1 MIIKKLFPLVFA
13 MLFAVAPAFS
23 QTVVKDR
30 EAFAKLSDSLD
41 TYLEPLASIVVRV
54 GVDSAVIDG
63 KNINIHLNKLTS
75 DYYFRDNTVK
85 DIYNI
90 VNTLLPDEYKG
101 MNVTVSANGSTL
113 QELASKFYSENY
125 KMPAKP
131 KKVKKVKNPAP
142 VLVQNVSRPYDINY
156 GLNGRHLALWQSHG
170 WYYEQSLE
178 RWEWQR
184 ARILQTV
191 EDLYT
196 QSYVVPFLVPM
207 LENAGA
213 NVLLPRERDINTY
226 EYIID
231 NDKLMGGYDELSGAK
246 AWSSGEGGFA
256 NPQKSYLHGENPF
269 TMGTYRV
276 AEGVVAK
283 GKKQPVESVAK
294 WIPHAQFYGKEC
306 AVYVSY
312 KTLPNSTESALYTVK
327 HSGGETQFKVNQKM
341 GGGTWIYL
349 GSFKFSNFSDNEG
362 VYLSNLST
370 KDGVAVTADAVKF
383 GGGMGNIARKP
394 TQERSYNV
402 EAVTSGYPR
411 FTEGARYWLQ
421 WAGFADSIY
430 SYTNLKNDYTDDYMC
445 RGRWVNALIGGSKV
459 KPDAPGYNIPIDMSF
474 AFHTDAGTF
483 PDDSIVGTLAIYT
496 RYSNGSDKY
505 PNGKSRMGARE
516 MTDIIQTQIVD
527 DVRAT
532 FEPKWSRRGLWDRSY
547 AESRTPDVPSML
559 LEHLS
564 HQNFADMT
572 YGLDP
577 AYRFVVSRAIY
588 KGILK
593 YLSMDS
599 GLPYNVQPLPVKNF
613 SAEFEGNESV
623 KLQWSPVYDS
633 MEPTADPTAY
643 VVYTMKNGTSYD
655 NGVVVK
661 DTSVVLPIM
670 PNVIYSYKVVAINDG
685 GASFPSEEL
694 SVGLSSA
701 AVTAG
706 KKPVMIVNG
715 FERVAG
721 PAVFE
726 KNDSTF
732 AGFNNIKDRGVPYK
746 ADWSYIGDMHEFRR
760 EVPWMDDDAPGF
772 GASYS
777 DYEDRVV
784 AGNTFNYPYVHG
796 KAIMHN
802 GYSFVS
808 SSVGAVKA
816 GKVDMNNYRIVDM
829 IMGKQGKTV
838 VGRGVYGYKYEV
850 FPKQLQKEIR
860 EFCEA
865 GGNLLVSGAN
875 IATDLFDAPG
885 VTEED
890 MNFAKDVLKY
900 KWMTEY
906 ASKSGEIKPVANPY
920 LKLRGLRFNQILND
934 MIYCVESPDALVP
947 ACKEAYTICRYSDN
961 NISAGV
967 AYKGDYKTVCLG
979 FPIETADT
987 FDVVKNRLFGS
998 ILKFFE
1004 E

>member
-1 MIIKKLFPLVFA
+1 MFVKKLFSAAAALMF
-13 MLFAVAPAFS
+13 VATAAFS

-41 TYLEPLASIVVRV
+41 AYLEPVASIVVNVR
-54 GVDSAVIDG
+54 VDSAVISG
-63 KNINIHLNKLTS
+63 KKLDLHLSNRTS
-75 DYYFRDNTVK
+75 DYFFRDNTVK
-85 DIYNI
+85 DIYSI
-90 VNTLLPDEYKG
+90 AKELLPDEYKG
-101 MNVTVSANGSTL
+101 MDLTIHANGYTL
-113 QELASKFYSENY
+113 HELASKFYSDAY

-131 KKVKKVKNPAP
+131 KKVKKSKNPAP
-142 VLVQNVSRPYDINY
+142 VLVQNTSLPYEVTY

-213 NVLLPRERDINTY
+213 NVLLPRERDINTF
-226 EYIID
+226 EFVVD
-231 NDKLMGGYDELSGAK
+231 NDKLMGGYEESHGSKQWERGDS
-246 AWSSGEGGFA
+246 GFA
-256 NPQKSYLHGENPF
+256 NTKKFYVHGENPF

-276 AEGVVAK
+276 VEGVVAK

-294 WIPHAQFYGKEC
+294 WIPSKYFMDKEC

-312 KTLPNSTESALYTVK
+312 KTLPNSTDAALYTVK
-327 HSGGETQFKVNQKM
+327 HKGGETQFKVNQKM
-341 GGGTWIYL
+341 GGSTWIYL
-349 GSFKFSNFSDNEG
+349 GTFKFSNNSNVEG
-362 VYLSNLST
+362 VYLTNLST
-370 KDGVAVTADAVKF
+370 KEGVVVTADAVKF

-394 TQERSYNV
+394 SQERPYNV
-402 EAVTSGYPR
+402 KAVTSGYPR

-421 WAGFADSIY
+421 WAGFVDSIY
-430 SYTNLKNDYTDDYMC
+430 SYTNRKNDYTDDYMC

-459 KPDAPGYNIPIDMSF
+459 KPDAPGYNIPVDMSF

-483 PDDSIVGTLAIYT
+483 PNDSIVGTLAIYT
-496 RYSNGSDKY
+496 RYSNGSDKF
-505 PNGKSRMGARE
+505 PNGKSRMGSRE
-516 MTDIIQTQIVD
+516 LTDIVQTEIVN

-547 AESRTPDVPSML
+547 AESRTPEVPAML

-599 GLPYNVQPLPVKNF
+599 GLPYTVQPLPVKNF
-613 SAEFEGNESV
+613 AAELDGNASV
-623 KLQWSPVYDS
+623 KLSWSPVSDPS
-633 MEPTADPTAY
+633 EPTAEPTAY
-643 VVYTMKNGTSYD
+643 VVYTMKNGTAFD
-655 NGVVVK
+655 NGVLVK
-661 DTSVVLPIM
+661 DTTAVFPIS
-670 PNVIYSYKVVAINDG
+670 PDCIYSYKVVAVNDG

-694 SVGLSSA
+694 SVGVSSA

-706 KKPVMIVNG
+706 KLPVMIVNG

-726 KNDSTF
+726 KIDSTF
-732 AGFNNIKDRGVPYK
+732 AGFNNIKDRGVAYK

-760 EVPWMDDDAPGF
+760 EIPWMDDDAAGF

-777 DYEDRVV
+777 DYETKVI
-784 AGNTFNYPYVHG
+784 AGNTFDYPYVHG
-796 KAIMHN
+796 NAIMKN

-816 GKVDMNNYRIVDM
+816 GKVDMNNYKIVDM

-838 VGRGVYGYKYEV
+838 VGRGVYGHKFEV
-850 FPKQLQKEIR
+850 FPVELQKEIR

-865 GGNLLVSGAN
+865 GGNLLVSGSN

-885 VTEED
+885 VTEEG

-906 ASKSGEIKPVANPY
+906 ATKSGKVVSVANPY
-920 LKLRGLRFNQILND
+920 VKTTPVVHFPQYLNNVT
-934 MIYCVESPDALVP
+934 YSVESPDALVP
-947 ACKEAYTICRYSDN
+947 SCKEAYTIFRYADN

-979 FPIETADT
+979 FPLEIASNGNKVISD
-987 FDVVKNRLFGS
+987 

-1004 E
+1004 QE

>member
-1 MIIKKLFPLVFA
+1 MFVKKIFSAAAALMF
-13 MLFAVAPAFS
+13 VASAAFS

-30 EAFAKLSDSLD
+30 EVFAKLSDSLD
-41 TYLEPLASIVVRV
+41 AYLEPVASIVVKV
-54 GVDSAVIDG
+54 QVDSAVING
-63 KNINIHLNKLTS
+63 KNLNLYLSNRTS
-75 DYYFRDNTVK
+75 DYFFRDNTVK
-85 DIYNI
+85 DIYSIANA
-90 VNTLLPDEYKG
+90 LLPDEYKG
-101 MNVTVSANGSTL
+101 MNLTIHANGSTL
-113 QELASKFYSENY
+113 QELASKFYSDAY

-131 KKVKKVKNPAP
+131 KKVKKSKNPAP
-142 VLVQNVSRPYDINY
+142 VLVQNTSLPYQVTY

-213 NVLLPRERDINTY
+213 NVLLPRERDINTF
-226 EYIID
+226 EFVVD
-231 NDKLMGGYDELSGAK
+231 NDKLMGGYEESHGSKQWERGDS
-246 AWSSGEGGFA
+246 GFA
-256 NPQKSYLHGENPF
+256 NTKKFYVNGENPF

-276 AEGVVAK
+276 VEGVVAK

-294 WIPHAQFYGKEC
+294 WIPSKYFMDKEC

-312 KTLPNSTESALYTVK
+312 KTLPNSTEAALYTVK
-327 HSGGETQFKVNQKM
+327 HKGGETQFKVNQKM
-341 GGGTWIYL
+341 GGSTWIYL
-349 GSFKFSNFSDNEG
+349 GTFKFSNNSNVEG
-362 VYLSNLST
+362 VYLTNLST
-370 KDGVAVTADAVKF
+370 KEGVVVTADAVKF

-394 TQERSYNV
+394 SQERPYNV
-402 EAVTSGYPR
+402 KAVTSGYPR

-421 WAGFADSIY
+421 WAGFVDSIY
-430 SYTNLKNDYTDDYMC
+430 SYTNLKNDYTDDYMS

-459 KPDAPGYNIPIDMSF
+459 KPDAPGYNIPVDMSF

-516 MTDIIQTQIVD
+516 MTDIIQTEIVN

-547 AESRTPDVPSML
+547 AESRTPDVPAML

-599 GLPYNVQPLPVKNF
+599 GLPYTVQPLPVKNF
-613 SAEFEGNESV
+613 AAELEGNNAV
-623 KLQWSPVYDS
+623 KLSWTPVSDPS
-633 MEPTADPTAY
+633 EPTAEPTAY
-643 VVYTMKNGTSYD
+643 VVYTMKNGTAFD
-655 NGVVVK
+655 NGVLVK
-661 DTSVVLPIM
+661 DTTAVFPIS
-670 PNVIYSYKVVAINDG
+670 PDCIYSYKVVAVNDG

-694 SVGLSSA
+694 SVGVSSA

-706 KKPVMIVNG
+706 KLPVMIVNG

-732 AGFNNIKDRGVPYK
+732 AGFNNIKDRGVAYK

-777 DYEDRVV
+777 DYEAKVV
-784 AGNTFNYPYVHG
+784 AGNTFDYPFVHG
-796 KAIMHN
+796 KAIMKN

-816 GKVDMNNYRIVDM
+816 GKVDMNNYKIVDM

-838 VGRGVYGYKYEV
+838 VGRGVYGHKFEV
-850 FPKQLQKEIR
+850 FPVELQKEIR

-865 GGNLLVSGAN
+865 GGNLLVSGSN

-885 VTEED
+885 VTEEG

-906 ASKSGEIKPVANPY
+906 AAKSGKVVSVANPY
-920 LKLRGLRFNQILND
+920 VKTSRVVHFPQYLNNVT
-934 MIYCVESPDALVP
+934 YSVESPDALVP
-947 ACKEAYTICRYSDN
+947 SCKEAYTIFRYADN

-979 FPIETADT
+979 FPLEIASNSNNVISD
-987 FDVVKNRLFGS
+987 

-1004 E
+1004 QE

>member
-1 MIIKKLFPLVFA
+1 MFVKKLFSAAAALMF
-13 MLFAVAPAFS
+13 VATAAFS

-41 TYLEPLASIVVRV
+41 AYLEPVASIVVNVR
-54 GVDSAVIDG
+54 VDSAVING
-63 KNINIHLNKLTS
+63 KKLDLHLSNRTS
-75 DYYFRDNTVK
+75 DYFFRDNTVK
-85 DIYNI
+85 DIYSI
-90 VNTLLPDEYKG
+90 AKELLPDEYKG
-101 MNVTVSANGSTL
+101 MELTIHANGSTL
-113 QELASKFYSENY
+113 QELASKFYSDAY

-131 KKVKKVKNPAP
+131 KKVKKSKNPAP
-142 VLVQNVSRPYDINY
+142 VLVQNTSLPYEVTY

-213 NVLLPRERDINTY
+213 NVLLPRERDINTF
-226 EYIID
+226 EFVVD
-231 NDKLMGGYDELSGAK
+231 NDKLMGGYEESHGSKQWERGDS
-246 AWSSGEGGFA
+246 GFA
-256 NPQKSYLHGENPF
+256 NTKKFYVHGENPF

-276 AEGVVAK
+276 VEGVVAK

-294 WIPHAQFYGKEC
+294 WIPSKYFMDKEC

-312 KTLPNSTESALYTVK
+312 KTLPNSTDAALYTVK
-327 HSGGETQFKVNQKM
+327 HKGGETQFKVNQKM
-341 GGGTWIYL
+341 GGSTWIYL
-349 GSFKFSNFSDNEG
+349 GTFKFSNNSNVEG
-362 VYLSNLST
+362 VYLTNLST
-370 KDGVAVTADAVKF
+370 KEGVVVTADAVKF

-394 TQERSYNV
+394 SQERPYNV
-402 EAVTSGYPR
+402 KAVTSGYPR

-421 WAGFADSIY
+421 WAGFVDSIY
-430 SYTNLKNDYTDDYMC
+430 SYTNRKNDYTDDYMC

-459 KPDAPGYNIPIDMSF
+459 KPDAPGYNIPVDMSF

-483 PDDSIVGTLAIYT
+483 PNDSIVGTLAIYT
-496 RYSNGSDKY
+496 RYSNGSDKF
-505 PNGKSRMGARE
+505 PNGKSRMGSRE
-516 MTDIIQTQIVD
+516 LTDIVQTEIVN

-547 AESRTPDVPSML
+547 AESRTPEVPAML

-599 GLPYNVQPLPVKNF
+599 GLPYTVQPLPVKNF
-613 SAEFEGNESV
+613 AAELDGNASV
-623 KLQWSPVYDS
+623 KLSWSPVSDPS
-633 MEPTADPTAY
+633 EPTAEPTAY
-643 VVYTMKNGTSYD
+643 VVYTMKNGTAFD
-655 NGVVVK
+655 NGVLVK
-661 DTSVVLPIM
+661 DTTAVFPIS
-670 PNVIYSYKVVAINDG
+670 PDCIYSYKVVAVNDG

-694 SVGLSSA
+694 SVGVSSA

-706 KKPVMIVNG
+706 KLPVMIVNG

-726 KNDSTF
+726 KIDSTF
-732 AGFNNIKDRGVPYK
+732 AGFNNIKDRGVAYK

-760 EVPWMDDDAPGF
+760 EIPWMDDDAAGF

-777 DYEDRVV
+777 DYETKVI
-784 AGNTFNYPYVHG
+784 AGNTFDYPYVHG
-796 KAIMHN
+796 NAIMKN

-816 GKVDMNNYRIVDM
+816 GKVDMNNYKIVDM

-838 VGRGVYGYKYEV
+838 VGRGVYGHKFEV
-850 FPKQLQKEIR
+850 FPVELQKEIR

-865 GGNLLVSGAN
+865 GGNLLVSGSN

-885 VTEED
+885 VTEEG

-906 ASKSGEIKPVANPY
+906 ATKSGKVVSVANPY
-920 LKLRGLRFNQILND
+920 VKTTPVVHFPQYLNNVT
-934 MIYCVESPDALVP
+934 YSVESPDALVP
-947 ACKEAYTICRYSDN
+947 SCKEAYTIFRYADN

-979 FPIETADT
+979 FPLEIASNGNKVISD
-987 FDVVKNRLFGS
+987 

-1004 E
+1004 QE

>member
-1 MIIKKLFPLVFA
+1 MFVKKLFSAAAALMF
-13 MLFAVAPAFS
+13 VATAAFS

-30 EAFAKLSDSLD
+30 EVFAKLSDSLD
-41 TYLEPLASIVVRV
+41 AYLEPVASIVVNVR
-54 GVDSAVIDG
+54 VDSAVING
-63 KNINIHLNKLTS
+63 KTLDLHLSNRTS
-75 DYYFRDNTVK
+75 DYFFRDNTVK
-85 DIYNI
+85 DIYSI
-90 VNTLLPDEYKG
+90 AKELLPDEYKG
-101 MNVTVSANGSTL
+101 MELTIHANGSTL
-113 QELASKFYSENY
+113 QELASKFYSDAY
-125 KMPAKP
+125 KMLAKP
-131 KKVKKVKNPAP
+131 KKVKKSKNPVP
-142 VLVQNVSRPYDINY
+142 VLVQNTSLPYEVTY

-213 NVLLPRERDINTY
+213 NVLLPRERDINTF
-226 EYIID
+226 EFVVD
-231 NDKLMGGYDELSGAK
+231 NDKLMGGYEESHGSKQWERGDS
-246 AWSSGEGGFA
+246 GFA
-256 NPQKSYLHGENPF
+256 NTKKFYVQGENPF

-276 AEGVVAK
+276 VEGVVAK

-294 WIPHAQFYGKEC
+294 WIPSKYFMDKEC

-312 KTLPNSTESALYTVK
+312 KTLPNSTEAALYTVK
-327 HSGGETQFKVNQKM
+327 HKGGETQFKVNQKM
-341 GGGTWIYL
+341 GGSTWIYL
-349 GSFKFSNFSDNEG
+349 GTFKFSNNSNVEG
-362 VYLSNLST
+362 VYLTNLST
-370 KDGVAVTADAVKF
+370 KEGVVVTADAVKF

-394 TQERSYNV
+394 SQERPYNV
-402 EAVTSGYPR
+402 KAVTSGYPR

-421 WAGFADSIY
+421 WAGFVDSIY
-430 SYTNLKNDYTDDYMC
+430 SYTNFKNDYTDDYMS

-459 KPDAPGYNIPIDMSF
+459 KPDAPGYNIPVDMSF

-483 PDDSIVGTLAIYT
+483 PNDSIVGTLAIYT
-496 RYSNGSDKY
+496 RYSNGSDKF
-505 PNGKSRMGARE
+505 PNGKSRMGSRE
-516 MTDIIQTQIVD
+516 LTDIVQTEIVN

-547 AESRTPDVPSML
+547 AESRTPEVPAML

-599 GLPYNVQPLPVKNF
+599 GLPYTVQPLPVKNF
-613 SAEFEGNESV
+613 AAELEGNNSV
-623 KLQWSPVYDS
+623 KLSWSPVSDPS
-633 MEPTADPTAY
+633 EPTAEPTAY
-643 VVYTMKNGTSYD
+643 VVYTMKNGTAFD
-655 NGVVVK
+655 NGVLVK
-661 DTSVVLPIM
+661 DTTAVFPIS
-670 PNVIYSYKVVAINDG
+670 PDCIYSYKVVAVNDG

-694 SVGLSSA
+694 SVGVSSA

-706 KKPVMIVNG
+706 KLPVMIVNG

-732 AGFNNIKDRGVPYK
+732 AGFNNIKDRGVAYK

-777 DYEDRVV
+777 DYETKVI
-784 AGNTFNYPYVHG
+784 AGNTFDYPYVHG
-796 KAIMHN
+796 NAIMKN

-816 GKVDMNNYRIVDM
+816 GKVDMNNYKIVDM

-838 VGRGVYGYKYEV
+838 VGRGVYGHKFEV
-850 FPKQLQKEIR
+850 FPVELQKEIR

-865 GGNLLVSGAN
+865 GGNLLVSGSN

-885 VTEED
+885 VTEEG

-906 ASKSGEIKPVANPY
+906 ATKSGKVVSVANPY
-920 LKLRGLRFNQILND
+920 VKTSPVVHFPQYLNNVT
-934 MIYCVESPDALVP
+934 YSVESPDALVP
-947 ACKEAYTICRYSDN
+947 SCKEAYTIFRYADN

-979 FPIETADT
+979 FPLEIASNGNKVISD
-987 FDVVKNRLFGS
+987 

-1004 E
+1004 QE

>member
-1 MIIKKLFPLVFA
+1 MF
-13 MLFAVAPAFS
+13 VATAAFS

-30 EAFAKLSDSLD
+30 EAIAKLSDSLD
-41 TYLEPLASIVVRV
+41 AYLEPVASIVVNV
-54 GVDSAVIDG
+54 KVDSAVISG
-63 KNINIHLNKLTS
+63 KKLDLHLSNRTS
-75 DYYFRDNTVK
+75 DYFFRDNTVK
-85 DIYNI
+85 DIYSI
-90 VNTLLPDEYKG
+90 AKELLPDEYKG
-101 MNVTVSANGSTL
+101 MELTIHANGSTL
-113 QELASKFYSENY
+113 QELASKFYSDAY

-131 KKVKKVKNPAP
+131 KKVKKSKNPAP
-142 VLVQNVSRPYDINY
+142 VLVQNTSLPYEVTY

-213 NVLLPRERDINTY
+213 NVLLPRERDINTF
-226 EYIID
+226 EFVVD
-231 NDKLMGGYDELSGAK
+231 NDKLMGGYEESHGSKQWERGDS
-246 AWSSGEGGFA
+246 GFA
-256 NPQKSYLHGENPF
+256 NTKKFYVHGENPF

-276 AEGVVAK
+276 VEGVVAK

-294 WIPHAQFYGKEC
+294 WIPSKYFMDKEC

-312 KTLPNSTESALYTVK
+312 KTLPNSTDAALYTVK
-327 HSGGETQFKVNQKM
+327 HKGGETQFKVNQKM
-341 GGGTWIYL
+341 GGSTWIYL
-349 GSFKFSNFSDNEG
+349 GTFKFSNNSNVEG
-362 VYLSNLST
+362 VYLTNLST
-370 KDGVAVTADAVKF
+370 KEGVVVTADAVKF

-394 TQERSYNV
+394 SQERPYNV
-402 EAVTSGYPR
+402 KAVTSGYPR

-421 WAGFADSIY
+421 WAGFVDSIY

-459 KPDAPGYNIPIDMSF
+459 KPDAPGYNIPVDMSF

-483 PDDSIVGTLAIYT
+483 PNDSIVGTLAIYT
-496 RYSNGSDKY
+496 RYSNGSDKF
-505 PNGKSRMGARE
+505 PDGKSRMGSRE
-516 MTDIIQTQIVD
+516 LTDIVQTEIVN

-547 AESRTPDVPSML
+547 AESRTPEVPAML

-599 GLPYNVQPLPVKNF
+599 GLPYTVQPLPVKNF
-613 SAEFEGNESV
+613 AAELEGNASV
-623 KLQWSPVYDS
+623 KLSWSPVSDPS
-633 MEPTADPTAY
+633 EPTAEPTAY
-643 VVYTMKNGTSYD
+643 VVYTMKNGTAFD
-655 NGVVVK
+655 NGVLVK
-661 DTSVVLPIM
+661 DTTAVFPIS
-670 PNVIYSYKVVAINDG
+670 PDCIYSYKVVAVNDG

-694 SVGLSSA
+694 SVGVSSA

-706 KKPVMIVNG
+706 KLPVMIVNG

-726 KNDSTF
+726 KIDSTF
-732 AGFNNIKDRGVPYK
+732 AGFNNIKDRGVAYK

-760 EVPWMDDDAPGF
+760 EIPWMDDDAAGF

-777 DYEDRVV
+777 DYETKVI
-784 AGNTFNYPYVHG
+784 AGNTFDYPYVHG
-796 KAIMHN
+796 NAIMKN

-816 GKVDMNNYRIVDM
+816 GKVDMNNYKIVDM

-838 VGRGVYGYKYEV
+838 VGRGVYGHKFEV
-850 FPKQLQKEIR
+850 FPVELQKEIR

-865 GGNLLVSGAN
+865 GGNLLVSGSN

-885 VTEED
+885 VTEEG

-906 ASKSGEIKPVANPY
+906 AAKSGKVVSVANPY
-920 LKLRGLRFNQILND
+920 VKTTPVVHFPQYLNNVT
-934 MIYCVESPDALVP
+934 YSVESPDALVP
-947 ACKEAYTICRYSDN
+947 SCKEAYTIFRYADN

-979 FPIETADT
+979 FPLEIASNGNKVISD
-987 FDVVKNRLFGS
+987 

-1004 E
+1004 QE

>member
-1 MIIKKLFPLVFA
+1 MFIKKLFSAAAALMF
-13 MLFAVAPAFS
+13 VATSAFS

-41 TYLEPLASIVVRV
+41 AYLEPVASIVVNV
-54 GVDSAVIDG
+54 KVDSAVING
-63 KNINIHLNKLTS
+63 KKLDLHLSNRTS
-75 DYYFRDNTVK
+75 DYFFRDNTVK
-85 DIYNI
+85 DIYSI
-90 VNTLLPDEYKG
+90 AKELLPDEYKG
-101 MNVTVSANGSTL
+101 MDLTIHANGSTL
-113 QELASKFYSENY
+113 HELASKFYSDAY

-131 KKVKKVKNPAP
+131 KKMKKSKNPAP
-142 VLVQNVSRPYDINY
+142 ILVQNTSLPYEVTY

-213 NVLLPRERDINTY
+213 NVLLPRERDINTF
-226 EYIID
+226 EFVVD
-231 NDKLMGGYDELSGAK
+231 NDKLMGGYEESHGSKQWERGDS
-246 AWSSGEGGFA
+246 GFA
-256 NPQKSYLHGENPF
+256 NTKKFYVHGENPF

-276 AEGVVAK
+276 VEGVVAK

-294 WIPHAQFYGKEC
+294 WIPSKYFMDKEC

-312 KTLPNSTESALYTVK
+312 KTLPNSTEAALYTVK
-327 HSGGETQFKVNQKM
+327 HKGGETQFKVNQKM
-341 GGGTWIYL
+341 GGSTWIYL
-349 GSFKFSNFSDNEG
+349 GTFKFSNNSNVEG
-362 VYLSNLST
+362 VYLTNLST
-370 KDGVAVTADAVKF
+370 KEGVVVTADAVKF

-394 TQERSYNV
+394 SQERPYNV
-402 EAVTSGYPR
+402 KAVTSGYPR

-421 WAGFADSIY
+421 WAGFVDSTY
-430 SYTNLKNDYTDDYMC
+430 SYTNRKNDYTDDYMS

-459 KPDAPGYNIPIDMSF
+459 KPDAPGYNIPVDMSF

-483 PDDSIVGTLAIYT
+483 PNDSIVGTLAIYT
-496 RYSNGSDKY
+496 RYSNGSDKF
-505 PNGKSRMGARE
+505 PNGKSRMGSRE
-516 MTDIIQTQIVD
+516 LTDIVQTEIVN

-547 AESRTPDVPSML
+547 AESRTPEVPAML

-599 GLPYNVQPLPVKNF
+599 GLPYTVQPLPVKNF
-613 SAEFEGNESV
+613 AAELEGNASV
-623 KLQWSPVYDS
+623 KLSWSPVSDPS
-633 MEPTADPTAY
+633 EPTAEPTAY
-643 VVYTMKNGTSYD
+643 VVYTMKNGTAFD
-655 NGVVVK
+655 NGVLVK
-661 DTSVVLPIM
+661 DTTAVFPIS
-670 PNVIYSYKVVAINDG
+670 PDCIYSYKVVAVNDG

-694 SVGLSSA
+694 SVGVSSA

-726 KNDSTF
+726 KIDSTF
-732 AGFNNIKDRGVPYK
+732 AGFNNIKDRGVAYK

-760 EVPWMDDDAPGF
+760 EIPWMDDDAAGF

-777 DYEDRVV
+777 DYETKVV
-784 AGNTFNYPYVHG
+784 AGNTFDYPFVHG
-796 KAIMHN
+796 QAIMKN

-816 GKVDMNNYRIVDM
+816 GKVDMNNYKIVDM

-838 VGRGVYGYKYEV
+838 VGRGVYGHKFEV
-850 FPKQLQKEIR
+850 FPVELQKEIR

-865 GGNLLVSGAN
+865 GGNLLVSGSN
-875 IATDLFDAPG
+875 IATDLFDTPG
-885 VTEED
+885 VTEEG

-906 ASKSGEIKPVANPY
+906 ATKSGNVVSVANPY
-920 LKLRGLRFNQILND
+920 VKTTPVVHFPQNLNNVT
-934 MIYCVESPDALVP
+934 YSVESPDALVP
-947 ACKEAYTICRYSDN
+947 SCKEAYTIFRYADN

-979 FPIETADT
+979 FPLEIASNGNKVISD
-987 FDVVKNRLFGS
+987 

-1004 E
+1004 QE

>member
-1 MIIKKLFPLVFA
+1 MVKNMFVKKLFS
-13 MLFAVAPAFS
+13 VAAALMFVASAAFS

-41 TYLEPLASIVVRV
+41 TYLEPVASIVVNVR
-54 GVDSAVIDG
+54 VDSAVING
-63 KNINIHLNKLTS
+63 KNLDLHLSSRTS
-75 DYYFRDNTVK
+75 DYFFRDNTVK
-85 DIYNI
+85 DMYSIAAA
-90 VNTLLPDEYKG
+90 LLPDEYKG
-101 MNVTVSANGSTL
+101 MNLTIHANGSTL
-113 QELASKFYSENY
+113 QELASKFYSESY

-131 KKVKKVKNPAP
+131 KKVKKSKTPAP
-142 VLVQNVSRPYDINY
+142 VLVQNISLPYEVTY

-170 WYYEQSLE
+170 WYYEQSLA

-184 ARILQTV
+184 ARILETV

-213 NVLLPRERDINTY
+213 NVLLPRERDINRT
-226 EYIID
+226 EVIID
-231 NDKLMGGYDELSGAK
+231 NDVLMGGYEELRGANDWRK
-246 AWSSGEGGFA
+246 GDLGFA
-256 NPQKSYLHGENPF
+256 NPKRSYEHGENPF

-276 AEGVVAK
+276 VDAVVK
-283 GKKQPVESVAK
+283 GKKQPAESVAK
-294 WIPHAQFYGKEC
+294 WILGHRQIIGDY

-312 KTLPNSTESALYTVK
+312 KSLPNSAEDALYTVK
-327 HSGGETQFKVNQKM
+327 HKGGETQFKVNQKM

-349 GSFKFSNFSDNEG
+349 GTFPFGGNGEEG
-362 VYLSNLST
+362 VFLSNVSSQ
-370 KDGVAVTADAVKF
+370 KGAVVTADAVKI

-394 TQERSYNV
+394 TNQPSFNV
-402 EAVTSGYPR
+402 KAETSKYPR
-411 FTEGARYWLQ
+411 FAEGARYWLQ

-430 SYTNLKNDYTDDYMC
+430 SYTNQKNDYTDDYMS

-516 MTDIIQTQIVD
+516 MTDIIQTEIVD
-527 DVRAT
+527 AVRAE

-564 HQNFADMT
+564 HQNFADMK

-577 AYRFVVSRAIY
+577 SYRFTVSRAIY

-599 GLPYNVQPLPVKNF
+599 GLPYTVQPLPVKNF
-613 SAEFEGNESV
+613 AAEVAGEEQV
-623 KLQWSPVYDS
+623 KLSWSPVSDPL
-633 MEPTADPTAY
+633 EPTAEPTAY
-643 VVYTMKNGTSYD
+643 VVYTKINDKGFD
-655 NGVVVK
+655 NGVLVK
-661 DTSVVLPIM
+661 DTTVVLPIS
-670 PNVIYSYKVVAINDG
+670 PDCIYSYKVVAVNDG
-685 GASFPSEEL
+685 GASFPSEQL
-694 SVGLSSA
+694 SVGISSKNSDKVA
-701 AVTAG
+701 LV
-706 KKPVMIVNG
+706 VNG
-715 FERVAG
+715 FTRVSG

-732 AGFNNIKDRGVPYK
+732 AGFNNKLDNGVPYMK
-746 ADWSYIGDMHEFRR
+746 DWSFIGEQFEFRR
-760 EVPWMDDDAPGF
+760 EIPWMDDDAPGF

-777 DYEDRVV
+777 DYEDKVIT
-784 AGNTFNYPYVHG
+784 GNTFDYPYVHG
-796 KAIMHN
+796 KALMDA

-808 SSVGAVKA
+808 SSVGAVMA
-816 GKVDMNNYRIVDM
+816 GKVDINNYKVVDM

-838 VGRGVYGYKYEV
+838 VGRGVYGYKHEV
-850 FPKQLQKEIR
+850 FPVALQKEIA
-860 EFCEA
+860 EYCAA
-865 GGNLLVSGAN
+865 GGNLLISGAN

-885 VTEED
+885 VTEEGQK
-890 MNFAKDVLKY
+890 FAKDVLKF
-900 KWMTEY
+900 KWMTNQ
-906 ASKSGEIKPVANPY
+906 ATRGQFVNCVANPFGFDMRS
-920 LKLRGLRFNQILND
+920 LMFNKNLTND
-934 MIYCVESPDALVP
+934 RVYAVESPDALVP
-947 ACKEAYTICRYSDN
+947 ADKDAYTIMRYRDN

-967 AYKGDYKTVCLG
+967 AYKGDYKVVSLG
-979 FPIETADT
+979 FPIEAIGRCEQIIES
-987 FDVVKNRLFGS
+987 VVK
-998 ILKFFE
+998 FFDAE
-1004 E
+1004 

>member
-1 MIIKKLFPLVFA
+1 MFVKKLFSAAAALMF
-13 MLFAVAPAFS
+13 VATAAFS

-41 TYLEPLASIVVRV
+41 AYLEPVASIVVNV
-54 GVDSAVIDG
+54 KVDSAVISG
-63 KNINIHLNKLTS
+63 KKLDLHLSNRTS
-75 DYYFRDNTVK
+75 DYFFRDNTVK
-85 DIYNI
+85 DIYSI
-90 VNTLLPDEYKG
+90 AKELLPDEYKG
-101 MNVTVSANGSTL
+101 MELTIHANGSTL
-113 QELASKFYSENY
+113 QELASKFYSDAY

-131 KKVKKVKNPAP
+131 KKVKKSKNPAP
-142 VLVQNVSRPYDINY
+142 VLVQNTSLPYEVTY

-213 NVLLPRERDINTY
+213 NVLLPRERDINTF
-226 EYIID
+226 EFVVD
-231 NDKLMGGYDELSGAK
+231 NDKLMGGYEESHGSKQWERGDS
-246 AWSSGEGGFA
+246 GFA
-256 NPQKSYLHGENPF
+256 NTKKFYVHGENPF

-276 AEGVVAK
+276 VEGVVAK
-283 GKKQPVESVAK
+283 GKKQPMESVAK
-294 WIPHAQFYGKEC
+294 WIPSKYFMDKEC

-312 KTLPNSTESALYTVK
+312 KTLPNSTDAALYTVK
-327 HSGGETQFKVNQKM
+327 HKGGETQFKVNQKM
-341 GGGTWIYL
+341 GGSTWIYL
-349 GSFKFSNFSDNEG
+349 GTFKFSNNSNVEG
-362 VYLSNLST
+362 VYLTNLST
-370 KDGVAVTADAVKF
+370 KEGVVVTADAVKF

-394 TQERSYNV
+394 SQERPYNV
-402 EAVTSGYPR
+402 KAVTSGYPR

-421 WAGFADSIY
+421 WAGFVDTIY
-430 SYTNLKNDYTDDYMC
+430 SYTNSKNDYTDDYMS

-459 KPDAPGYNIPIDMSF
+459 KPDAPGYNIPVDMSF

-483 PDDSIVGTLAIYT
+483 PNDSIVGTLAIYT
-496 RYSNGSDKY
+496 RYSNGSDKF
-505 PNGKSRMGARE
+505 PNGKSRMGSRE
-516 MTDIIQTQIVD
+516 LTDIVQTEIVK

-547 AESRTPDVPSML
+547 SESRTPEVPAML

-599 GLPYNVQPLPVKNF
+599 GLPYTVQPLPVKNF
-613 SAEFEGNESV
+613 AAELEGNASV
-623 KLQWSPVYDS
+623 KLSWSPVSDPS
-633 MEPTADPTAY
+633 EPTAEPTAY
-643 VVYTMKNGTSYD
+643 VVYTMKNGTAFD
-655 NGVVVK
+655 NGVLVK
-661 DTSVVLPIM
+661 DTTAVFPIS
-670 PNVIYSYKVVAINDG
+670 PDCIYSYKVVAVNDG

-694 SVGLSSA
+694 SVGVSSA

-706 KKPVMIVNG
+706 KLPVMIVNG

-726 KNDSTF
+726 KIDSTF
-732 AGFNNIKDRGVPYK
+732 AGFNNIKDRGVAYK

-760 EVPWMDDDAPGF
+760 EIPWMDDDAAGF

-777 DYEDRVV
+777 DYEAKVI
-784 AGNTFNYPYVHG
+784 AGNTFDYPYVHG
-796 KAIMHN
+796 NAIMKN

-816 GKVDMNNYRIVDM
+816 GKVDMNNYKIVDM

-838 VGRGVYGYKYEV
+838 VGRGVYGHKFEV
-850 FPKQLQKEIR
+850 FPVELQKEIR

-865 GGNLLVSGAN
+865 GGNLLVSGSN

-885 VTEED
+885 VTEEG

-906 ASKSGEIKPVANPY
+906 AAKSGKVVSVANPY
-920 LKLRGLRFNQILND
+920 VKTTPVVHFPQYLNNVT
-934 MIYCVESPDALVP
+934 YSVESPDALVP
-947 ACKEAYTICRYSDN
+947 SCKEAYTIFRYADN

-979 FPIETADT
+979 FPLEIASNGNKVISD
-987 FDVVKNRLFGS
+987 

-1004 E
+1004 QE

>member
-1 MIIKKLFPLVFA
+1 MFVKKLFSAAAA
-13 MLFAVAPAFS
+13 MMFVATAAFS

-41 TYLEPLASIVVRV
+41 AYLEPVASIVVNV
-54 GVDSAVIDG
+54 KVDSAVISG
-63 KNINIHLNKLTS
+63 KKLDLHLSNRTS
-75 DYYFRDNTVK
+75 DYFFRDNTVK
-85 DIYNI
+85 DIYSI
-90 VNTLLPDEYKG
+90 AKELLPDEYKG
-101 MNVTVSANGSTL
+101 MELTIHANGYTL
-113 QELASKFYSENY
+113 HELASKFYSDAY

-131 KKVKKVKNPAP
+131 KKVKKSKNPSP
-142 VLVQNVSRPYDINY
+142 VLVQNTSLPYEVNY

-226 EYIID
+226 EFIVD
-231 NDKLMGGYDELSGAK
+231 NDKLMGGYEESHGSKQWERGDT
-246 AWSSGEGGFA
+246 GFA
-256 NPQKSYLHGENPF
+256 NTKKFYVHGENPF

-276 AEGVVAK
+276 VEGVVAK

-294 WIPHAQFYGKEC
+294 WIPSKYFMDKEC

-312 KTLPNSTESALYTVK
+312 KTLPNSTEAALYTVK
-327 HSGGETQFKVNQKM
+327 HKGGETQFKVNQKM
-341 GGGTWIYL
+341 GGSTWIYL
-349 GSFKFSNFSDNEG
+349 GTFKFSNNSNVEG
-362 VYLSNLST
+362 VYLTNLST
-370 KDGVAVTADAVKF
+370 KEGVVVTADAVKF

-394 TQERSYNV
+394 SQERPYNV
-402 EAVTSGYPR
+402 KAVTSGYPR

-421 WAGFADSIY
+421 WAGFVDSIY
-430 SYTNLKNDYTDDYMC
+430 SYTNSKNDYTDDYMS

-459 KPDAPGYNIPIDMSF
+459 KPDAPGYNIPVDMSF

-483 PDDSIVGTLAIYT
+483 PNDSIVGTLAIYT
-496 RYSNGSDKY
+496 RYSNGSDKF
-505 PNGKSRMGARE
+505 PNGKSRMGSRE
-516 MTDIIQTQIVD
+516 LTDIVQTEIVN

-547 AESRTPDVPSML
+547 AESRTPEVPAML

-599 GLPYNVQPLPVKNF
+599 GLPYTVQPLPVKNF
-613 SAEFEGNESV
+613 AAELEGNASV
-623 KLQWSPVYDS
+623 KLSWSPVSDPS
-633 MEPTADPTAY
+633 EPTAEPTAY
-643 VVYTMKNGTSYD
+643 VVYTMKNGTAFD
-655 NGVVVK
+655 NGVLVK
-661 DTSVVLPIM
+661 DTTAVFPIS
-670 PNVIYSYKVVAINDG
+670 PDCIYSYKVVAVNDG

-694 SVGLSSA
+694 SVGVSSA
-701 AVTAG
+701 AVTDG
-706 KKPVMIVNG
+706 KLPVMIVNG

-726 KNDSTF
+726 KIDSTF
-732 AGFNNIKDRGVPYK
+732 AGFNNIKDRGVAYK

-760 EVPWMDDDAPGF
+760 EIPWMDDDAAGF

-777 DYEDRVV
+777 DYEAKVI
-784 AGNTFNYPYVHG
+784 AGNTFDYPYVHG
-796 KAIMHN
+796 NAIMKN

-816 GKVDMNNYRIVDM
+816 GKVDMNNYKIVDM

-838 VGRGVYGYKYEV
+838 VGRGVYGHKFEV
-850 FPKQLQKEIR
+850 FPVELQKEIR

-865 GGNLLVSGAN
+865 GGNLLVSGSN

-885 VTEED
+885 VTEEG

-906 ASKSGEIKPVANPY
+906 AAKSGKVVSVANPY
-920 LKLRGLRFNQILND
+920 VKTSPVVHFPQYLNNVT
-934 MIYCVESPDALVP
+934 YSVESPDALVP
-947 ACKEAYTICRYSDN
+947 SCKEAYTIFRYADN

-979 FPIETADT
+979 FPLEIASNG
-987 FDVVKNRLFGS
+987 NRVIS
-998 ILKFFE
+998 DILKFFE
-1004 E
+1004 QE

>member
-1 MIIKKLFPLVFA
+1 MFVKKLFSAAAALMF
-13 MLFAVAPAFS
+13 VATAAFS

-41 TYLEPLASIVVRV
+41 AYLEPVASIVVNVR
-54 GVDSAVIDG
+54 VDSAVISG
-63 KNINIHLNKLTS
+63 KKLDLHLSNRTS
-75 DYYFRDNTVK
+75 DYFFRDNTVK
-85 DIYNI
+85 DIYSI
-90 VNTLLPDEYKG
+90 AKELLPDEYKG
-101 MNVTVSANGSTL
+101 MELTIHANGSTL
-113 QELASKFYSENY
+113 QELASKFYSDAY

-131 KKVKKVKNPAP
+131 KKVKKSKNPAP
-142 VLVQNVSRPYDINY
+142 VLVQNTSLPYEVTY

-213 NVLLPRERDINTY
+213 NVLLPRERDINTF
-226 EYIID
+226 EFVVD
-231 NDKLMGGYDELSGAK
+231 NDKLMGGYEESHGSKQWERGDS
-246 AWSSGEGGFA
+246 GFA
-256 NPQKSYLHGENPF
+256 NTKKFYVHGENPF

-276 AEGVVAK
+276 VEGVVAK

-294 WIPHAQFYGKEC
+294 WIPSKYFMDKEC

-312 KTLPNSTESALYTVK
+312 KTLPNSTDAALYTVK
-327 HSGGETQFKVNQKM
+327 HKGGETQFKVNQKM
-341 GGGTWIYL
+341 GGSTWIYL
-349 GSFKFSNFSDNEG
+349 GTFKFSNNSNVEG
-362 VYLSNLST
+362 VYLTNLST
-370 KDGVAVTADAVKF
+370 KEGVVVTADAVKF

-394 TQERSYNV
+394 SQERPYNV
-402 EAVTSGYPR
+402 KAVTSGYPR

-421 WAGFADSIY
+421 WAGFVDSIY
-430 SYTNLKNDYTDDYMC
+430 SYTNRKNDYTDDYMC

-459 KPDAPGYNIPIDMSF
+459 KPDAPGYNIPVDMSF

-483 PDDSIVGTLAIYT
+483 PNDSIVGTLAIYT
-496 RYSNGSDKY
+496 RYSNGSDKF
-505 PNGKSRMGARE
+505 PNGKSRMGSRE
-516 MTDIIQTQIVD
+516 LTDIVQTEIVN

-547 AESRTPDVPSML
+547 AESRTPEVPAML

-599 GLPYNVQPLPVKNF
+599 GLPYTVQPLPVKNF
-613 SAEFEGNESV
+613 AAELEGNASV
-623 KLQWSPVYDS
+623 KLSWSPVSDPS
-633 MEPTADPTAY
+633 EPTAEPTAY
-643 VVYTMKNGTSYD
+643 VVYTMKNGTAFD
-655 NGVVVK
+655 NGVLVK
-661 DTSVVLPIM
+661 DTTAVFPIS
-670 PNVIYSYKVVAINDG
+670 PDCIYSYKVVAVNDG

-694 SVGLSSA
+694 SVGVSSA

-706 KKPVMIVNG
+706 KLPVMIVNG

-726 KNDSTF
+726 KIDSTF
-732 AGFNNIKDRGVPYK
+732 AGFNNIKDRGVAYK

-760 EVPWMDDDAPGF
+760 EIPWMDDDAAGF

-777 DYEDRVV
+777 DYETKVI
-784 AGNTFNYPYVHG
+784 AGNTFDYPYVHG
-796 KAIMHN
+796 NAIMKN

-816 GKVDMNNYRIVDM
+816 GKVDMNNYKIVDM

-838 VGRGVYGYKYEV
+838 VGRGVYGHKFEV
-850 FPKQLQKEIR
+850 FPVELQKEIR

-865 GGNLLVSGAN
+865 GGNLLVSGSN

-885 VTEED
+885 VTEEG

-906 ASKSGEIKPVANPY
+906 ATKSGKVVSVANPY
-920 LKLRGLRFNQILND
+920 VKTTPVVHFPQYINNVT
-934 MIYCVESPDALVP
+934 YSVESPDALVP
-947 ACKEAYTICRYSDN
+947 SCKEAYTIFRYADN

-979 FPIETADT
+979 FPLEIASNGNKVISD
-987 FDVVKNRLFGS
+987 

-1004 E
+1004 QE

>member
-1 MIIKKLFPLVFA
+1 MFVKKLFSAAAALMF
-13 MLFAVAPAFS
+13 VATAAFS

-41 TYLEPLASIVVRV
+41 AYLEPVASIVVNVR
-54 GVDSAVIDG
+54 VDSAVING
-63 KNINIHLNKLTS
+63 KTLDLHLSNRTS
-75 DYYFRDNTVK
+75 DYFFRDNTVK
-85 DIYNI
+85 DIYSI
-90 VNTLLPDEYKG
+90 AKELLPDEYKG
-101 MNVTVSANGSTL
+101 MELTIHANGSTL
-113 QELASKFYSENY
+113 QELASKFYSDAY

-131 KKVKKVKNPAP
+131 KKVKKSKNPAP
-142 VLVQNVSRPYDINY
+142 VLVQNTSLPYEVTY

-213 NVLLPRERDINTY
+213 NVLLPRERDINTF
-226 EYIID
+226 EFVVD
-231 NDKLMGGYDELSGAK
+231 NDKLMGGYEESHGSKQWERGDS
-246 AWSSGEGGFA
+246 GFA
-256 NPQKSYLHGENPF
+256 NTKKFYVHGENPF

-276 AEGVVAK
+276 VEGVVAK

-294 WIPHAQFYGKEC
+294 WIPSKYFMDKEC

-312 KTLPNSTESALYTVK
+312 KTLPNSTDAALYTVK
-327 HSGGETQFKVNQKM
+327 HKGGETQFKVNQKM
-341 GGGTWIYL
+341 GGSTWIYL
-349 GSFKFSNFSDNEG
+349 GTFKFSNNSNVEG
-362 VYLSNLST
+362 VYLTNLST
-370 KDGVAVTADAVKF
+370 KEGVVVTADAVKF

-394 TQERSYNV
+394 SQERPYNV
-402 EAVTSGYPR
+402 KAVTSGYPR

-421 WAGFADSIY
+421 WAGFVDSIY
-430 SYTNLKNDYTDDYMC
+430 SYTNRKNDYTDDYMC

-459 KPDAPGYNIPIDMSF
+459 KPDAPGYNIPVDMSF

-483 PDDSIVGTLAIYT
+483 PNDSIVGTLAIYT
-496 RYSNGSDKY
+496 RYSNGSDKF
-505 PNGKSRMGARE
+505 PNGKSRMGSRE
-516 MTDIIQTQIVD
+516 LTDIVQTEIVN

-547 AESRTPDVPSML
+547 AESRTPEVPAML

-599 GLPYNVQPLPVKNF
+599 GLPYTVQPLPVKNF
-613 SAEFEGNESV
+613 AAELEGNASV
-623 KLQWSPVYDS
+623 KLSWSPVSDPS
-633 MEPTADPTAY
+633 EPTAEPTAY
-643 VVYTMKNGTSYD
+643 VVYTMKNGTAFD
-655 NGVVVK
+655 NGVLVK
-661 DTSVVLPIM
+661 DTTAVFPIS
-670 PNVIYSYKVVAINDG
+670 PDCIYSYKVVAVNDG

-694 SVGLSSA
+694 SVGVSSA

-706 KKPVMIVNG
+706 KLPVMIVNG

-726 KNDSTF
+726 KIDSTF
-732 AGFNNIKDRGVPYK
+732 AGFNNIKDRGVAYK

-760 EVPWMDDDAPGF
+760 EIPWMDDDAAGF

-777 DYEDRVV
+777 DYETKVI
-784 AGNTFNYPYVHG
+784 AGNTFDYPYVHG
-796 KAIMHN
+796 NAIMKN

-816 GKVDMNNYRIVDM
+816 GKVDMNNYKIVDM

-838 VGRGVYGYKYEV
+838 VGRGVYGHKFEV
-850 FPKQLQKEIR
+850 FPVELQKEIR

-865 GGNLLVSGAN
+865 GGNLLVSGSN

-885 VTEED
+885 VTEEG

-906 ASKSGEIKPVANPY
+906 ATKSGKVVSVANPY
-920 LKLRGLRFNQILND
+920 VKTTPVVHFPQYINNVT
-934 MIYCVESPDALVP
+934 YSVESPDALVP
-947 ACKEAYTICRYSDN
+947 SCKEAYTIFRYADN

-979 FPIETADT
+979 FPLEIASNSNNVISD
-987 FDVVKNRLFGS
+987 

-1004 E
+1004 QE

>member
-1 MIIKKLFPLVFA
+1 MFVKKLFSAAAALMF
-13 MLFAVAPAFS
+13 VATAAFS

-41 TYLEPLASIVVRV
+41 AYLEPVASIVVNV
-54 GVDSAVIDG
+54 KVDSAVISG
-63 KNINIHLNKLTS
+63 KKLDLHLSNRTS
-75 DYYFRDNTVK
+75 DYFFRDNTVK
-85 DIYNI
+85 DIYSI
-90 VNTLLPDEYKG
+90 AKELLPDEYKG
-101 MNVTVSANGSTL
+101 MELTIHANGSTL
-113 QELASKFYSENY
+113 QELASKFYSDAY

-131 KKVKKVKNPAP
+131 KKVKKSKNPAP
-142 VLVQNVSRPYDINY
+142 VLVQNTSLPYEVTY

-213 NVLLPRERDINTY
+213 NVLLPRERDINTF
-226 EYIID
+226 EFVVD
-231 NDKLMGGYDELSGAK
+231 NDKLMGGYEESHGSKQWERGDS
-246 AWSSGEGGFA
+246 GFA
-256 NPQKSYLHGENPF
+256 NTKKFYVHGENPF

-276 AEGVVAK
+276 VEGVVAK

-294 WIPHAQFYGKEC
+294 WIPSKYFMDKEC

-312 KTLPNSTESALYTVK
+312 KTLPNSTEAALYTVK
-327 HSGGETQFKVNQKM
+327 HKGGETQFKVNQKM
-341 GGGTWIYL
+341 GGSTWIYL
-349 GSFKFSNFSDNEG
+349 GTFKFSNNSNVEG
-362 VYLSNLST
+362 VYLTNLST
-370 KDGVAVTADAVKF
+370 KEGVVVTADAVKF

-394 TQERSYNV
+394 SQERPYNV
-402 EAVTSGYPR
+402 KAVTSGYPR

-421 WAGFADSIY
+421 WAGFVDSIY
-430 SYTNLKNDYTDDYMC
+430 SYTNLKNDYTDDYMS

-459 KPDAPGYNIPIDMSF
+459 KPDAPGSNIPVDMSF

-483 PDDSIVGTLAIYT
+483 PNDSIVGTLAIYT
-496 RYSNGSDKY
+496 RYSNGSDKF
-505 PNGKSRMGARE
+505 PNGKSRMGSRE
-516 MTDIIQTQIVD
+516 LTDIVQTEIVK

-547 AESRTPDVPSML
+547 SESRTPEVPAML

-599 GLPYNVQPLPVKNF
+599 GLPYTVQPLPVKNF
-613 SAEFEGNESV
+613 AAELEGNASV
-623 KLQWSPVYDS
+623 KLSWSPVSDPS
-633 MEPTADPTAY
+633 EPTAEPTAY
-643 VVYTMKNGTSYD
+643 VVYTMKNGTAFD
-655 NGVVVK
+655 NGVLVK
-661 DTSVVLPIM
+661 DTTAVFPIS
-670 PNVIYSYKVVAINDG
+670 PDCIYSYKVVAVNDG

-694 SVGLSSA
+694 SVGVSSA

-706 KKPVMIVNG
+706 KLPVMIVNG

-732 AGFNNIKDRGVPYK
+732 AGFNNIKDRGVAYK

-777 DYEDRVV
+777 DYEAKVV
-784 AGNTFNYPYVHG
+784 AGNTFDYPYVHG
-796 KAIMHN
+796 NAIMKN

-816 GKVDMNNYRIVDM
+816 GKVDMNNYKIVDM

-838 VGRGVYGYKYEV
+838 VGRGVYGHKFEV
-850 FPKQLQKEIR
+850 FPVELQKEIR

-865 GGNLLVSGAN
+865 GGNLLVSGSN

-885 VTEED
+885 VTEEG

-906 ASKSGEIKPVANPY
+906 AAKSGKVVSVANPY
-920 LKLRGLRFNQILND
+920 VKTTSVVHFPQYLNNVT
-934 MIYCVESPDALVP
+934 YSVESPDALVP
-947 ACKEAYTICRYSDN
+947 SCKEAYTIFRYADN

-979 FPIETADT
+979 FPLEIASNGNKVISD
-987 FDVVKNRLFGS
+987 

-1004 E
+1004 QE